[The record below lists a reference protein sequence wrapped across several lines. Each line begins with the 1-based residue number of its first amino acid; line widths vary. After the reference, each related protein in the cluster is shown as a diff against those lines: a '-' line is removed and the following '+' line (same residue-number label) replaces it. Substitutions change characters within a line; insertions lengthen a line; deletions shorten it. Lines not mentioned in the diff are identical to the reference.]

1 MGENLQ
7 SIVIDFNNTL
17 QELMDQLYVATHDNE
32 LEINKELIR
41 KAITANKTLLI
52 QQYCIHILQFKDL
65 IYNRDEKVIDRLNVN
80 DINRKEGGDEETL
93 DKILKLKTMWS
104 YLSED
109 NKECVFDYLE
119 ILTDK
124 ATNYFSIKYSK

>member
-7 SIVIDFNNTL
+7 SIVIEFNEKL
-17 QELMDQLYVATHDNE
+17 QELIDQLYAVTHDGE

-41 KAITANKTLLI
+41 KAIGANKTLLI
-52 QQYCIHILQFKDL
+52 QQYCIHILQFKDS
-65 IYNRDEKVIDRLNVN
+65 IYNRDEKVIENLNVN
-80 DINRKEGGDEETL
+80 DINKKEGGDDETL
-93 DKILKLKTMWS
+93 SKILKLKNIWD

-109 NKECVFDYLE
+109 NKDCVFDYLE

-124 ATNYFSIKYSK
+124 AVDYFSIKYMK